1 MALQSLDASH
11 VSEIKQTFQ
20 LFDEE
25 RTGEISINAL
35 KLLTRSLGFRITRQQ
50 TIQQVYDYRTKQ
62 GLEPLHHDGIDIDG
76 VLDIVGPKYAGRNP
90 TVQQKLNFKLFD
102 KDHKGFIT
110 VMDLKRV
117 VEEVNEHWEEMGLD
131 HPMALG
137 EEQLQAM
144 IEDFDGNLDGMI
156 DQEDFGKIM
165 RGL

>member
-1 MALQSLDASH
+1 MLVSLLFEQSDFC
-11 VSEIKQTFQ
+11 VQ
-20 LFDEE
+20 
-25 RTGEISINAL
+25 
-35 KLLTRSLGFRITRQQ
+35 
-50 TIQQVYDYRTKQ
+50 
-62 GLEPLHHDGIDIDG
+62 HH
-76 VLDIVGPKYAGRNP
+76 N
-90 TVQQKLNFKLFD
+90 